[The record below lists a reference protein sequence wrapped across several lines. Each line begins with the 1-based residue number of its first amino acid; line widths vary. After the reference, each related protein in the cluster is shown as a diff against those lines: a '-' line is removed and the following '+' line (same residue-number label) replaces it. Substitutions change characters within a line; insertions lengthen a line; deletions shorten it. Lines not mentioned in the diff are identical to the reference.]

1 MIWRRFDEKQV
12 ENGTAAFFVG
22 TNISITSSHAF
33 VVRVTQRV
41 SPASAHPASAPAPSL
56 AEIVGTREVPWN
68 RGIRPDEPEIAI
80 TTLSRNRIAAH
91 VRNRRTDMANDSSDT
106 LHLLERLRAGDRQAL
121 TDLFQRHR
129 NRLRRMVELRMD
141 ARLQGRVDA
150 SDVLQDAFLDAATYL
165 DNYLR
170 GTDLPPFLWLRCV
183 VSQRLSIYHRRHL
196 GAKMRDVGQEV
207 SLYRD
212 PLPQASS
219 AALASMLLGRLT
231 SPSNAAIRA
240 EQVLGV
246 QEALNALDPLDREV
260 IALRQFEELSR
271 AETAQVLGITE
282 EAGAKRYM
290 RALRRLKAVLAAQ
303 PGGPEGT

>member
-1 MIWRRFDEKQV
+1 V
-12 ENGTAAFFVG
+12 
-22 TNISITSSHAF
+22 
-33 VVRVTQRV
+33 
-41 SPASAHPASAPAPSL
+41 
-56 AEIVGTREVPWN
+56 
-68 RGIRPDEPEIAI
+68 
-80 TTLSRNRIAAH
+80 
-91 VRNRRTDMANDSSDT
+91 ANDSNDT
-106 LHLLERLRAGDRQAL
+106 GHLVERLRDGDRQAL

-129 NRLRRMVELRMD
+129 DRLRRMVELRMD

-150 SDVLQDAFLDAATYL
+150 SDVLQDAFLDAAAHLDWYL
-165 DNYLR
+165 K
-170 GTDLPPFLWLRCV
+170 GPELPPFLWLRLV
-183 VSQRLSIYHRRHL
+183 VSQRLANHHRRHF
-196 GAKMRDVGQEV
+196 GTKMRDLAQEV

-240 EQVLGV
+240 EQVLRV

-282 EAGAKRYM
+282 EAGAKRYI
-290 RALRRLKAVLAAQ
+290 RALKRLKTILATM
-303 PGGPEGT
+303 PGGLEGI